1 MRSLVLVALA
11 ACGSSSA
18 PAVPDAPAAPDAPA
32 TTDKASACAS
42 TFGNELT
49 DAFGRL
55 DGTVLA
61 VVPPGHPTCAQ
72 PNGTH
77 VVLQLTVHGAA
88 YRMVLNLDVLEAEV
102 DAPLAGGAWAEGW
115 HPGVALDYVTTLHV
129 ASTAFTP
136 HDPAATTALVT
147 EAIALGAPISVFAT
161 SSGGTKADSAHL
173 IHRNTANADGALVLD
188 ATTSPHYLLFR
199 FANQTF

>member
-1 MRSLVLVALA
+1 MRTLLLAVPLALA

-18 PAVPDAPAAPDAPA
+18 PPPAPDGPAAPD
-32 TTDKASACAS
+32 KAAACAD
-42 TFGNELT
+42 TFGSELT

-77 VVLQLTVHGAA
+77 VTLQVTMHGAA
-88 YRMVLNLDVLEAEV
+88 YRLVMNIDVLTAEL
-102 DAPLAGGAWAEGW
+102 DAPLAGAPWAEGW
-115 HPGVALDYVTTLHV
+115 HPGVALDYVDTLQV
-129 ASTAFTP
+129 TSAQFTA
-136 HDPAATTALVT
+136 HDMPATTAFVT
-147 EAIALGAPISVFAT
+147 DAIEVGAPISVFAT

-173 IHRNTANADGALVLD
+173 VHRNVANADGAVVVNAD
-188 ATTSPHYLLFR
+188 TAPHYLLFR
-199 FANQTF
+199 FANQSF